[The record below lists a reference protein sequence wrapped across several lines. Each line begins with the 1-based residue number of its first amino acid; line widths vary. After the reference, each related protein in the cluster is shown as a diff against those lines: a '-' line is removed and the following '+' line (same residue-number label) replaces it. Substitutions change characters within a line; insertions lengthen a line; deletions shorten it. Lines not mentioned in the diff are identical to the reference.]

1 MSWVI
6 VQTVRQHVRVVATL
20 ATCVPVLVACG
31 SGPGSYGLPEPSEY
45 TGTPVPTVLSEVPGP
60 ADIDAEE
67 FHFHESGQDAVVD
80 LERSSAGTTPDLSY
94 DHITG
99 RLSPINDAEVS
110 LYSRYS
116 GWFGNEPDER
126 TDFPGE
132 HECRQKRD
140 WGRAFSDE
148 DLAAEYSSFCIRTRE
163 GHLGF
168 LFIRPDNDEKPKGY
182 RVYSHTWV
190 R

>member
-1 MSWVI
+1 M
-6 VQTVRQHVRVVATL
+6 RQHVRVVATL
-20 ATCVPVLVACG
+20 VACVPILVACG

-45 TGTPVPTVLSEVPGP
+45 TGTPVPAGQLEVPGP
-60 ADIDAEE
+60 ARIDAEE
-67 FHFHESGQDAVVD
+67 FHFHESGREAVAD
-80 LERSSAGTTPDLSY
+80 LERSSGGTTPDLSY

-99 RLSPINDAEVS
+99 KLSPINDAEVS

-132 HECRQKRD
+132 HECAQKQQQD
-140 WGRAFSDE
+140 WVKEFDKD

-168 LFIRPDNDEKPKGY
+168 LFIRPDNDDKPTGY

>member
-1 MSWVI
+1 VC
-6 VQTVRQHVRVVATL
+6 QHVRVAATL
-20 ATCVPVLVACG
+20 VACVPILVACG
-31 SGPGSYGLPEPSEY
+31 RGPGSYGLPEPLEY
-45 TGTPVPTVLSEVPGP
+45 TGTPVPTVQWEVPGP
-60 ADIDAEE
+60 ARIDAEE
-67 FHFHESGQDAVVD
+67 FHFHESGQEAVVD
-80 LERSSAGTTPDLSY
+80 LERSSSGTTADLSY

-99 RLSPINDAEVS
+99 KLSPINRAEVS

-116 GWFGNEPDER
+116 GWWGNEPEDR

-132 HECRQKRD
+132 HECEQKRD
-140 WGRAFSDE
+140 EDWRETFSEE
-148 DLAAEYSSFCIRTRE
+148 DLAAEYSSFCIRTSE

-168 LFIRPDNDEKPKGY
+168 LFIRPDDTQKPKGY